1 MCQNLNELTACCIAE
16 PDGGGRY
23 VTCARPAS
31 GIPLD
36 DKLREMSVL
45 KRFPFVYNSLVGLFF
60 QLLFNLFSFSLFV
73 TTFSSKLHMG
83 QLLFL

>member
-16 PDGGGRY
+16 PGGGGRY

-60 QLLFNLFSFSLFV
+60 
-73 TTFSSKLHMG
+73 
-83 QLLFL
+83 